1 MKAVEHHYNR
11 IRSLALLCGG
21 WTLQRIQGINGI
33 RCKLESKIP
42 CRFIIH
48 KIHALKKL
56 NYNLILTNI
65 FEYSNNNIDVIKR
78 TK

>member
-1 MKAVEHHYNR
+1 MKAVVHHYNR
-11 IRSLALLCGG
+11 IRSLALLWGG

-48 KIHALKKL
+48 KNTRIKEVKL
-56 NYNLILTNI
+56 
-65 FEYSNNNIDVIKR
+65 
-78 TK
+78 